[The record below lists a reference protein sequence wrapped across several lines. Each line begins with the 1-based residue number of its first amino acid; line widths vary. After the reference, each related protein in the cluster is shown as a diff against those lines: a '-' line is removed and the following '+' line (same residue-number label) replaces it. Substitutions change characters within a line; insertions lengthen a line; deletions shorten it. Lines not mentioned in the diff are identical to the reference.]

1 MSFGRFEVDRMGRR
15 LIETAQGRV
24 LVKLDV
30 VADED
35 DPHAVLSAQDAQG
48 RELARWRVAAS
59 FRLNARSALAWAD
72 KDFARPA

>member
-1 MSFGRFEVDRMGRR
+1 MVSR
-15 LIETAQGRV
+15 LV
-24 LVKLDV
+24 P
-30 VADED
+30 DED